1 MRPKGS
7 LALILVATLAC
18 SSQSSVEQPAA
29 PAAPVPATSST
40 PISTAKGS
48 CGAQVVIAFYA
59 DSRCTAGTEVG
70 QRRYDTA
77 QACFSWRAAGSAAQE
92 NSATRFQCYRDRLCY
107 TQHADSLV
115 CGGARAVTDKE
126 SRTDRCTKE
135 PNGALYSKILSGTEA
150 CPEAPAGFNCPA
162 SAGGLGTPGVLACPL
177 G

>member
-1 MRPKGS
+1 MRPLGS
-7 LALILVATLAC
+7 WALILLAAAAC
-18 SSQSSVEQPAA
+18 SSESPETLPVSPAV
-29 PAAPVPATSST
+29 PVPTASSSAS
-40 PISTAKGS
+40 STAKGS

-59 DSRCTAGTEVG
+59 DSRCQPGTEVG

-135 PNGALYSKILSGTEA
+135 PNGALYSKILNGTEA
-150 CPEAPAGFNCPA
+150 CPEAPAGFACPA
-162 SAGGLGTPGVLACPL
+162 SAGGLGTPGVLACPAP
-177 G
+177 